1 MANVSFEEE
10 SYQAPQSLSTKG
22 SGLLGVVMAM
32 GFAKDEKGASTFLLW
47 SAIIGCVLA
56 AGLFAWMYMNRP
68 QGLDDNDIQRII
80 QLQQQ

>member
-10 SYQAPQSLSTKG
+10 PYRAPQIVSKKRN
-22 SGLLGVVMAM
+22 GLLGAVMAM
-32 GFAKDEKGASTFLLW
+32 GLAKDEKGASTFLLW
-47 SAIIGCVLA
+47 SAIMGCVLA